1 MQSIASGPLA
11 DPGAEGCRQGRGRKG
26 DVSAGPEA
34 GEGTSLTQASASRS
48 VAISARGVRVEYERT
63 RQKDTLVALEDFSV
77 EIFAGEFV
85 TIVGPSGCGKST
97 FLNCVAGLWFPA
109 AGELLVD
116 GKPVTGPGR
125 DRSVVFQDYA
135 LMPWRTVRTNVR
147 FGLELQRRV
156 DDSTD
161 EKVARYIDLVG
172 LTGFE
177 DAYPREL
184 SGGMRQRVGLARA
197 LVTEPRIL
205 LMDEPFAAVDAMT
218 RELMQDEV
226 ARIILQTGQTI
237 VFITHSVDEAIT
249 LGDRIVVVSNR
260 PGQVREILTVDIP
273 RPRSG
278 RQIRHLPRYT
288 ELRDRVWELLADDSR
303 VAARATAVS
312 GGPAASGL
320 SADTAGAGNF

>member
-1 MQSIASGPLA
+1 MT
-11 DPGAEGCRQGRGRKG
+11 
-26 DVSAGPEA
+26 PEA
-34 GEGTSLTQASASRS
+34 TSKAA
-48 VAISARGVRVEYERT
+48 AISARGVRVEYERT

-77 EIFAGEFV
+77 DIRAGEFV

-109 AGELLVD
+109 AGELQVS

-135 LMPWRTVRTNVR
+135 LMPWRTVKTNVR
-147 FGLELQRRV
+147 MGLELQRRV
-156 DDSTD
+156 DDTTD
-161 EKVARYIDLVG
+161 EKVARYIELVG

-197 LVTEPRIL
+197 LVTEPSIL
-205 LMDEPFAAVDAMT
+205 LMDEPFAAVDAIT

-226 ARIILQTGQTI
+226 ARIIKATGQTI

-249 LGDRIVVVSNR
+249 LGDRIIVITDR
-260 PGQVREILTVDIP
+260 PGRVKEILPVSIP

-278 RQIRHLPRYT
+278 REIRHLSEYV
-288 ELRDRVWELLADDSR
+288 ELRDRVWSLLAKEPR
-303 VAARATAVS
+303 LEPGRA
-312 GGPAASGL
+312 PAE
-320 SADTAGAGNF
+320 TKAGT

>member
-1 MQSIASGPLA
+1 M
-11 DPGAEGCRQGRGRKG
+11 PGAEGDLMK
-26 DVSAGPEA
+26 PES
-34 GEGTSLTQASASRS
+34 TSKAA
-48 VAISARGVRVEYERT
+48 AISARGVRVEYERT
-63 RQKDTLVALEDFSV
+63 RQKDKLVALEDFS
-77 EIFAGEFV
+77 IDIKAGEFV

-109 AGELLVD
+109 AGEILVS
-116 GKPVTGPGR
+116 GKQVTGPGR

-135 LMPWRTVRTNVR
+135 LMPWRTVKANVR
-147 FGLELQRRV
+147 MGLELQRRE

-161 EKVARYIDLVG
+161 KKVAHYIELVG

-197 LVTEPRIL
+197 LVTEPGIL
-205 LMDEPFAAVDAMT
+205 LMDEPFAAVDAIT

-226 ARIILQTGQTI
+226 ARIIKSTGQTI

-249 LGDRIVVVSNR
+249 LGDRIIVITDR
-260 PGQVREILTVDIP
+260 PGRVKEILPVAIP

-278 RQIRHLPRYT
+278 REIRHLSEYV
-288 ELRDRVWELLADDSR
+288 ELRDRVWSLLAKDKQ
-303 VAARATAVS
+303 
-312 GGPAASGL
+312 PAQVRPPAE
-320 SADTAGAGNF
+320 TKAGT

>member
-1 MQSIASGPLA
+1 MT
-11 DPGAEGCRQGRGRKG
+11 
-26 DVSAGPEA
+26 PEA
-34 GEGTSLTQASASRS
+34 TSKAA
-48 VAISARGVRVEYERT
+48 AISARGVRVEYERT

-77 EIFAGEFV
+77 DIRAGEFV

-109 AGELLVD
+109 AGELRVS

-135 LMPWRTVRTNVR
+135 LMPWRTVKTNVR
-147 FGLELQRRV
+147 MGLELQRRV
-156 DDSTD
+156 DDATD
-161 EKVARYIDLVG
+161 EHVARYIELVG

-184 SGGMRQRVGLARA
+184 SGGMRQWVGLARA
-197 LVTEPRIL
+197 LVTEPSIL
-205 LMDEPFAAVDAMT
+205 LMDEPFAAVDAIT

-226 ARIILQTGQTI
+226 ARIIKATGQTI

-249 LGDRIVVVSNR
+249 LGDRIIVITDR
-260 PGQVREILTVDIP
+260 PGRVKEILPVSIP

-278 RQIRHLPRYT
+278 REIRHLSEYV
-288 ELRDRVWELLADDSR
+288 ELRDRVWSLLAKDPR
-303 VAARATAVS
+303 PEPGLPPVETKART
-312 GGPAASGL
+312 
-320 SADTAGAGNF
+320 

>member
-1 MQSIASGPLA
+1 MT
-11 DPGAEGCRQGRGRKG
+11 
-26 DVSAGPEA
+26 PEA
-34 GEGTSLTQASASRS
+34 TSKAA
-48 VAISARGVRVEYERT
+48 AISARGVRVEYERT

-77 EIFAGEFV
+77 DIRAGEFV

-109 AGELLVD
+109 AGELRVS

-135 LMPWRTVRTNVR
+135 LMPWRTVKTNVR
-147 FGLELQRRV
+147 MGLELQRRV
-156 DDSTD
+156 DGATD
-161 EKVARYIDLVG
+161 EKVARYIELVG

-197 LVTEPRIL
+197 LVTEPSIL
-205 LMDEPFAAVDAMT
+205 LMDEPFAAVDAIT

-226 ARIILQTGQTI
+226 ARIIKATGQTI

-249 LGDRIVVVSNR
+249 LGDRIIVITDR
-260 PGQVREILTVDIP
+260 PGRVKEILPVSIP

-278 RQIRHLPRYT
+278 REIRHLSEYV
-288 ELRDRVWELLADDSR
+288 ELRDRVWSLLAKDPR
-303 VAARATAVS
+303 PRPGIPQVETKART
-312 GGPAASGL
+312 
-320 SADTAGAGNF
+320 

>member
-1 MQSIASGPLA
+1 MT
-11 DPGAEGCRQGRGRKG
+11 
-26 DVSAGPEA
+26 PEA
-34 GEGTSLTQASASRS
+34 SSKAA
-48 VAISARGVRVEYERT
+48 AISARGVRVEYERT
-63 RQKDTLVALEDFSV
+63 RQKDTLVALEGFS
-77 EIFAGEFV
+77 IDIKAGEFV

-109 AGELLVD
+109 AGELQVS

-135 LMPWRTVRTNVR
+135 LMPWRTVKANVR
-147 FGLELQRRV
+147 MGLELQRRV
-156 DDSTD
+156 DDSSD
-161 EKVARYIDLVG
+161 EKVARYIELVG

-197 LVTEPRIL
+197 LVTEPSIL
-205 LMDEPFAAVDAMT
+205 LMDEPFAAVDAIT

-226 ARIILQTGQTI
+226 ARIIKGTGQTI

-249 LGDRIVVVSNR
+249 LGDRIIVITDR
-260 PGQVREILTVDIP
+260 PGRVKEILPVSIP

-278 RQIRHLPRYT
+278 REIRHLSEYV
-288 ELRDRVWELLADDSR
+288 ELRDRVWSLLAKEPRLEQERS
-303 VAARATAVS
+303 
-312 GGPAASGL
+312 PAETQG
-320 SADTAGAGNF
+320 ADLR

>member
-1 MQSIASGPLA
+1 MT
-11 DPGAEGCRQGRGRKG
+11 
-26 DVSAGPEA
+26 PEA
-34 GEGTSLTQASASRS
+34 SSKAA
-48 VAISARGVRVEYERT
+48 AISARGVRVEYERT

-77 EIFAGEFV
+77 DIRAGEFV

-109 AGELLVD
+109 AGELRVS
-116 GKPVTGPGR
+116 GKPVTGPGS

-135 LMPWRTVRTNVR
+135 LMPWRTVKTNVR
-147 FGLELQRRV
+147 MGLELQRRV
-156 DDSTD
+156 DDATD
-161 EKVARYIDLVG
+161 EKVARYIEMVG

-197 LVTEPRIL
+197 LVTEPSIL
-205 LMDEPFAAVDAMT
+205 LMDEPFAAVDAIT

-226 ARIILQTGQTI
+226 ARIIKATGQTI

-249 LGDRIVVVSNR
+249 LGDRIVVITDR
-260 PGQVREILTVDIP
+260 PGRVKEILPVSIP

-278 RQIRHLPRYT
+278 REIRHLSEYV
-288 ELRDRVWELLADDSR
+288 ELRDRVWSLLAKDPR
-303 VAARATAVS
+303 PQPGLPPVETKART
-312 GGPAASGL
+312 
-320 SADTAGAGNF
+320 

>member
-1 MQSIASGPLA
+1 MT
-11 DPGAEGCRQGRGRKG
+11 
-26 DVSAGPEA
+26 PEA
-34 GEGTSLTQASASRS
+34 TSKAA
-48 VAISARGVRVEYERT
+48 AISARGVRVEYERT

-77 EIFAGEFV
+77 DIKAGEFV

-109 AGELLVD
+109 AGELRVS

-135 LMPWRTVRTNVR
+135 LMPWRTVKTNVR
-147 FGLELQRRV
+147 MGLELQRRV
-156 DDSTD
+156 DDATD
-161 EKVARYIDLVG
+161 EKVARYIELVG

-184 SGGMRQRVGLARA
+184 SGGMQQRVGLARA
-197 LVTEPRIL
+197 LVTEPSIL
-205 LMDEPFAAVDAMT
+205 LMDEPFAAVDAIT

-226 ARIILQTGQTI
+226 ARIIKATGQTI

-249 LGDRIVVVSNR
+249 LGDRIIVITDR
-260 PGQVREILTVDIP
+260 PGRVKEILPVAIP

-278 RQIRHLPRYT
+278 REIRHLSEYV
-288 ELRDRVWELLADDSR
+288 ELRDRVWSLLAKEPR
-303 VAARATAVS
+303 LEPGRPPVETKART
-312 GGPAASGL
+312 
-320 SADTAGAGNF
+320 

>member
-1 MQSIASGPLA
+1 VATGEAS
-11 DPGAEGCRQGRGRKG
+11 
-26 DVSAGPEA
+26 
-34 GEGTSLTQASASRS
+34 QA
-48 VAISARGVRVEYERT
+48 VAISARNVRVEYERS
-63 RQKDTLVALEDFSV
+63 RQKDTLVALVDFSV
-77 EIFAGEFV
+77 DVRAGEFV

-109 AGELLVD
+109 DGELLVW
-116 GKPVTGPGR
+116 GRSVTGPGP
-125 DRSVVFQDYA
+125 DRAVVFQEYA
-135 LMPWRTVRTNVR
+135 LMPWRTVRANVR

-156 DDSTD
+156 DAETD
-161 EKVARYIDLVG
+161 DKVARYIDLVG

-205 LMDEPFAAVDAMT
+205 LMDEPFAAVVAMT

-226 ARIILQTGQTI
+226 SRIIAKTRQTI

-249 LGDRIVVVSNR
+249 LGDRIVVVSSR
-260 PGQVREILTVDIP
+260 PGRVKEILPVTIP

-278 RQIRHLPRYT
+278 REIRHVPEYA
-288 ELRDRVWELLADDSR
+288 ELRDRIWELLGEDSA
-303 VAARATAVS
+303 VAAHGAAPDVTPGVAAGDPRAT
-312 GGPAASGL
+312 GAAL
-320 SADTAGAGNF
+320 

>member
-1 MQSIASGPLA
+1 MT
-11 DPGAEGCRQGRGRKG
+11 
-26 DVSAGPEA
+26 PEA
-34 GEGTSLTQASASRS
+34 TSKAA
-48 VAISARGVRVEYERT
+48 AISARGVRVEYERT

-77 EIFAGEFV
+77 DIRAGEFV

-109 AGELLVD
+109 AGELRVS

-135 LMPWRTVRTNVR
+135 LMPWRTVKTNVR
-147 FGLELQRRV
+147 MGLELQRRV
-156 DDSTD
+156 DDTTE
-161 EKVARYIDLVG
+161 EKVARYIELVG

-197 LVTEPRIL
+197 LVTEPSIL
-205 LMDEPFAAVDAMT
+205 LMDEPFAAVDAIT

-226 ARIILQTGQTI
+226 ARIIKATGQTI

-249 LGDRIVVVSNR
+249 LGDRIIVITDR
-260 PGQVREILTVDIP
+260 PGRVKEILPVSIP

-278 RQIRHLPRYT
+278 REIRHLSEYV
-288 ELRDRVWELLADDSR
+288 ELRDRVWSLLAKEPR
-303 VAARATAVS
+303 LEPGRPPAETKART
-312 GGPAASGL
+312 
-320 SADTAGAGNF
+320 

>member
-1 MQSIASGPLA
+1 MT
-11 DPGAEGCRQGRGRKG
+11 
-26 DVSAGPEA
+26 PEA
-34 GEGTSLTQASASRS
+34 TSKAA
-48 VAISARGVRVEYERT
+48 AISARGVRVEYERT

-77 EIFAGEFV
+77 DIRAGEFV

-109 AGELLVD
+109 AGELRVS

-135 LMPWRTVRTNVR
+135 LMPWRTVKTNVR
-147 FGLELQRRV
+147 MGLELQRRV
-156 DDSTD
+156 DDATD
-161 EKVARYIDLVG
+161 EHVARYIELVG

-197 LVTEPRIL
+197 LVTEPSIL
-205 LMDEPFAAVDAMT
+205 LMDEPFAAVDAIT

-226 ARIILQTGQTI
+226 ARIIKATGQTI

-249 LGDRIVVVSNR
+249 LGDRIIVITDR
-260 PGQVREILTVDIP
+260 PGRVKEILPVSIP

-278 RQIRHLPRYT
+278 REIRHLSEYV
-288 ELRDRVWELLADDSR
+288 ELRDRVWSLLAKDPR
-303 VAARATAVS
+303 PQPGLPPVETKART
-312 GGPAASGL
+312 
-320 SADTAGAGNF
+320 